1 MNTIGIKTF
10 TTLILSLLLFSCSK
24 PKSKLLKTNNKST
37 YSLNTTTNRSME
49 ADSVKVNFTFNF
61 SDQNTISNPVQ
72 IKVGPYLFRTA
83 ENDFERK
90 VDKSE
95 MPIQF
100 KITSIGYFSIE
111 SKPIVTK
118 EIDSIFIEV
127 NFVEDDRPLIH
138 YQGMNSND

>member
-1 MNTIGIKTF
+1 MKTY
-10 TTLILSLLLFSCSK
+10 
-24 PKSKLLKTNNKST
+24 NKST

-138 YQGMNSND
+138 NQSINSND